1 MNRLRNTSVSV
12 FIQGQYTRTIL
23 RDKNMK
29 QSLFKKHSKFESF
42 NEIFYC
48 DMTRLRNTNLDVF
61 IQCQYTRTII
71 RNKNID
77 RVCLRNNQ
85 NFKNLMKYYTVE

>member
-1 MNRLRNTSVSV
+1 
-12 FIQGQYTRTIL
+12 
-23 RDKNMK
+23 MK
-29 QSLFKKHSKFESF
+29 QSLFNKHSKFESF

>member
-1 MNRLRNTSVSV
+1 
-12 FIQGQYTRTIL
+12 
-23 RDKNMK
+23 MK

-42 NEIFYC
+42 SEIFYC